1 MDQVIERI
9 KTRVAAVDPNGPRKV
24 LGVFQLDVNTGA
36 GVEQWTVDLKQLKV
50 EKGPAASPDVTVVL
64 ALEDLVAIS
73 GKTLT
78 IGDGLKQGKIQVSG
92 DAALAAKLAEVI

>member
-1 MDQVIERI
+1 M
-9 KTRVAAVDPNGPRKV
+9 
-24 LGVFQLDVNTGA
+24 
-36 GVEQWTVDLKQLKV
+36 